1 MHTDATNA
9 GFSGI
14 VCPVTQ
20 IYFEAGVGSC
30 KAKDLGRNA
39 GKDVWLQPILEMIS
53 RQDYK
58 MAAEAI
64 SSSERFRNGVF
75 LANSF
80 REVCQA
86 LG

>member
-1 MHTDATNA
+1 MHIDATHA

-39 GKDVWLQPILEMIS
+39 DKDMGLLLIQGMIS
-53 RQDYK
+53 REDYK
-58 MAAEAI
+58 GAAEAI
-64 SSSERFRNGVF
+64 CSSKKFRNSVF

-80 REVCQA
+80 KEVCQA